1 MEKNCQNRDKFG
13 YKLIENDVMFMYL
26 LCISKTLIIC
36 KENIWNWSVG
46 RERILSS
53 FTGRKKQTAWNNIRE
68 KYMPEERRQNLA
80 ETKRG
85 SYYWV
90 EEFLDDEGAFYNG
103 GKSGNSNNDDENYN
117 ENMQVV
123 VHRCSLR

>member
-1 MEKNCQNRDKFG
+1 M
-13 YKLIENDVMFMYL
+13 
-26 LCISKTLIIC
+26 TL
-36 KENIWNWSVG
+36 
-46 RERILSS
+46 
-53 FTGRKKQTAWNNIRE
+53 FTGPKKRKGWNNIRE

-103 GKSGNSNNDDENYN
+103 GKNGNCNNDDENYN
-117 ENMQVV
+117 ENMQAV